1 MTIEQMLKRKK
12 ELGYSYAQISDLSG
26 VPVTTVQKVLG
37 GFTKTPR
44 FDTLQA
50 LEKVLKPNPEESKSN
65 VGYAF
70 PGNGGMVAESK
81 SYYGP
86 AKRPGE
92 YTLKDYYALPEDQRV
107 ELIDGMFYDMTSPA
121 GVHQLLAG
129 AIFADLLAYVQRE
142 GGDCMPIISP
152 FDVQLD
158 KDDRTMVEP
167 DVMIVCDRKKIK
179 RRCVYGAPDFIVE
192 ILSPS
197 TKKKDLT
204 IKMKKYMDAG
214 VREYWIIWPDTQKVA
229 VYMLDG
235 DMCPTIYG
243 FDSCIPVGIWNG
255 RHSVNMAAIYEH
267 IRFIYDVPE
276 EGK

>member
-1 MTIEQMLKRKK
+1 
-12 ELGYSYAQISDLSG
+12 
-26 VPVTTVQKVLG
+26 
-37 GFTKTPR
+37 
-44 FDTLQA
+44 
-50 LEKVLKPNPEESKSN
+50 
-65 VGYAF
+65 
-70 PGNGGMVAESK
+70 
-81 SYYGP
+81 
-86 AKRPGE
+86 
-92 YTLKDYYALPEDQRV
+92 
-107 ELIDGMFYDMTSPA
+107 
-121 GVHQLLAG
+121 
-129 AIFADLLAYVQRE
+129 
-142 GGDCMPIISP
+142 
-152 FDVQLD
+152 
-158 KDDRTMVEP
+158 MVEP

-214 VREYWIIWPDTQKVA
+214 VREYWIIWPDTQKAA

-276 EGK
+276 EQV